1 MDELNFPVTQNNFRF
16 EPPNFPAAEWML
28 IFFSDLKKIF
38 LIWGSHFSG
47 FGVGRGALNN
57 LFSTLGAK

>member
-16 EPPNFPAAEWML
+16 EPPNFSVAEWML
-28 IFFSDLKKIF
+28 IFSGLKKNF
-38 LIWGSHFSG
+38 PVLESHFSG
-47 FGVGRGALNN
+47 FGVGGGALNN